1 MRRETFLHMGCDLVV
16 SLAAVKISGVTMLD
30 QMYAGRKMSGTVQEQ
45 RDYFKEYRRLI
56 IEGKTNES
64 SNRAIDL

>member
-16 SLAAVKISGVTMLD
+16 SLAAVKISGVTVLD

-45 RDYFKEYRRLI
+45 RDYFREYRRPI
-56 IEGKTNES
+56 IEKKTNES
-64 SNRAIDL
+64 SEQLD